1 MVENDFVLAESTA
14 EAGQIET
21 VIVSVTGSQED
32 NALEDRVSKHHE
44 SCANGAIFLVNAHMV
59 WTYF

>member
-1 MVENDFVLAESTA
+1 MVENDSVVAKLTA

-32 NALEDRVSKHHE
+32 KALEDLVSNPEPRKYDK
-44 SCANGAIFLVNAHMV
+44 IFRLDAQML
-59 WTYF
+59 